1 MKVRV
6 IAPFEVRGLD
16 KDGSLEV
23 PAGTK
28 VMDILKRTK
37 SIQRYLKVLPMMVN
51 GEQVKATHIL
61 KDGDTLV
68 VVYPVSGG

>member
-6 IAPFEVRGLD
+6 VAPFEVPGLD
-16 KDGSLEV
+16 GDGMLEV

-28 VMDILKRTK
+28 VGDILRRTK

-51 GEQVKATHIL
+51 GEQVKANHIL
-61 KDGDTLV
+61 NDGDSLV
-68 VVYPVSGG
+68 VIFPISGG